1 MILAVVLAA
10 LLLLFILVR
19 HNVGVPFLAMIAG
32 YAVYQAWGLE
42 AARALSDWLPG
53 AQIHIIDY
61 AIHFALVLGF
71 PLLLYMRAG
80 KSGLFGAVRI
90 IESVVFAIVLVILIA
105 DPLSSIFA
113 FDNLAYEITAWLA
126 NIRGIAMIVGIS
138 FAYVDAFLFHSG
150 KVW

>member
-1 MILAVVLAA
+1 MILAVALAA

-53 AQIHIIDY
+53 AQIHIVDY

-105 DPLSSIFA
+105 DPLSSFFA
-113 FDNLAYEITAWLA
+113 FDNLAYEIAAWLA